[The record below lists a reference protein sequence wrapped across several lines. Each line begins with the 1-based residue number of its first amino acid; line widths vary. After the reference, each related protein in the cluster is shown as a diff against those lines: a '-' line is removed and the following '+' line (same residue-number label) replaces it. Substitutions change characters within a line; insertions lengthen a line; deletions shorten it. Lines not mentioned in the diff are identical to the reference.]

1 MHQRQLSV
9 GTHMQVDENKP
20 PRVLAVVILAGSRTT
35 AEPSVYSTIHPSI
48 DSPIHESIV
57 VIVVVAVFVAV

>member
-1 MHQRQLSV
+1 MHQRQLSA
-9 GTHMQVDENKP
+9 GTHMQVDEKKP
-20 PRVLAVVILAGSRTT
+20 PGVHAVVILAGSRTT
-35 AEPSVYSTIHPSI
+35 AEPSVYSTSHPSI